1 MPMRLLLGFT
11 TAWVVLYA
19 LFQTFPTIDTGFSS
33 LFCVSGDASNACSVF
48 VARGHWLAVT
58 FRQLFFWA
66 PVAALAL
73 MLGDIGYQLFSKA
86 RADRERV
93 RFEVLAIAAYLVG
106 PILVVNGILKS
117 FSGRPRPLDTEFFGG
132 AFNFVPVGDFTGA
145 CMSNCSFVSGEAAA
159 AGWMLCLALWIQGR
173 FRKALIA
180 ALVTVSVVA
189 SLLRVVMGAH
199 FLSDVMLGWLIGAA
213 SLPALVA
220 LSFVLPRRHI
230 RNT

>member
-1 MPMRLLLGFT
+1 
-11 TAWVVLYA
+11 
-19 LFQTFPTIDTGFSS
+19 
-33 LFCVSGDASNACSVF
+33 
-48 VARGHWLAVT
+48 
-58 FRQLFFWA
+58 
-66 PVAALAL
+66 
-73 MLGDIGYQLFSKA
+73 
-86 RADRERV
+86 
-93 RFEVLAIAAYLVG
+93 
-106 PILVVNGILKS
+106 
-117 FSGRPRPLDTEFFGG
+117 
-132 AFNFVPVGDFTGA
+132 
-145 CMSNCSFVSGEAAA
+145 MSNCSFVSGEAAA
-159 AGWMLCLALWIQGR
+159 AGWMLCLALWIQGQ